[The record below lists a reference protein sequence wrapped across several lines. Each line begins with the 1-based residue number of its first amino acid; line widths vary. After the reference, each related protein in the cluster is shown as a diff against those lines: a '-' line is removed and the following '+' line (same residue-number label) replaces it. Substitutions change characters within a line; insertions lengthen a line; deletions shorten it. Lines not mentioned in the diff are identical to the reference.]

1 MKKILII
8 VICIISNISFSQS
21 YNSEKTSFINFV
33 KRYYETSSF
42 EGVKVVE
49 DYENKYLV
57 SKENSDSYIE
67 NLKKETLE
75 YNIN

>member
-1 MKKILII
+1 MYD
-8 VICIISNISFSQS
+8 FQA
-21 YNSEKTSFINFV
+21 EKSVTHNLNNYKDLSHYHQRINYWMIEQI
-33 KRYYETSSF
+33 K
-42 EGVKVVE
+42 
-49 DYENKYLV
+49 ENKYLV